1 MSACKLFQPK
11 FTDLGDG
18 HYVACHK
25 YDQKVLDEMPFYDEL
40 VKLEDERDAEI
51 DEMKAQK
58 KQKKEDAANKI
69 KELLKIKK

>member
-11 FTDLGDG
+11 FTDLGGG

-25 YDQKVLDEMPFYDEL
+25 YDQKVIDEMPFYDEL
-40 VKLEDERDAEI
+40 CKLEDARNAEL

-58 KQKKEDAANKI
+58 QQKKEDVANKI
-69 KELLKIKK
+69 KDLLKIKK

>member
-1 MSACKLFQPK
+1 M
-11 FTDLGDG
+11 
-18 HYVACHK
+18 ACHK

-40 VKLEDERDAEI
+40 VKLEDERNAEI